1 MRTISY
7 WLCTLALLT
16 AFATRASAQESAV
29 QQQLDQISGKIQ
41 DLTDAQA
48 DEGKRIDALEKKIN
62 DLSDKLNTPS
72 GNNFASADDL
82 KKLAEQV
89 QEIDKKRQADNEQI
103 IKAIEKLSKGGSA
116 GIEPHESHKP
126 IDTTATTSGTDTSST
141 ATTGGTG
148 GQQNGYYYT
157 IQSGN
162 TLSAIAKAYQ
172 AKGIKVT
179 VKEILAAN
187 PNLNPSALYVGQKIF
202 IPAAQ

>member
-1 MRTISY
+1 M
-7 WLCTLALLT
+7 T
-16 AFATRASAQESAV
+16 AFATRASAQDSAV

-48 DEGKRIDALEKKIN
+48 DEGKRIDALEKKIA

-116 GIEPHESHKP
+116 RIDTSESRKP
-126 IDTTATTSGTDTSST
+126 VDTTATTSGPDNTST
-141 ATTGGTG
+141 ATTGGAG
-148 GQQNGYYYT
+148 GQQNGYYYV

-202 IPAAQ
+202 IPAPQ